1 MPKTNNMPI
10 KKVNAQEYEK
20 KGPEFP
26 DLPPT
31 TLRPDDL
38 ARIFTDRSGP
48 GIPTRNQGGEERN
61 HPQPDLPPVTAA
73 RTYDGPESPPTI
85 NINQLNEQFDMGMP
99 TTYEH
104 SQFPS
109 LPDEGLERNDDDR
122 FPRLPDTKPGAPDT
136 YLDITLSKDVEFERE
151 DKEEF
156 SQGMEM

>member
-1 MPKTNNMPI
+1 MAKTDNMPH
-10 KKVNAQEYEK
+10 KRVNTQEYEN

-26 DLPPT
+26 NLPPT
-31 TLRPDDL
+31 TLSPDDL

-48 GIPTRNQGGEERN
+48 GLPTRNQGWEERN

-73 RTYDGPESPPTI
+73 RPYNGPELPPTI

-99 TTYEH
+99 TTYRH

-109 LPDEGLERNDDDR
+109 LPD
-122 FPRLPDTKPGAPDT
+122 TKLGAPGAPDT
-136 YLDITLSKDVEFERE
+136 YLDITLENIKFGGE
-151 DKEEF
+151 DKEEEF